1 MEAVEKN
8 VLTLKV
14 DSIELENFKSYY
26 GKNKIGPFDQSF
38 SAVVGP
44 NGSGKSN
51 LIESLIFIFGH
62 RATKMRLKK
71 LTELIHNSNDHPACN
86 FASVSVNFYE
96 VNTAG
101 ERSNNFSIKRTIYK
115 DSGTTK
121 YFLNNNET
129 KQQEIIKLL
138 MAKGVDLV
146 NNRFMILQGEVE

>member
-1 MEAVEKN
+1 
-8 VLTLKV
+8 
-14 DSIELENFKSYY
+14 
-26 GKNKIGPFDQSF
+26 
-38 SAVVGP
+38 
-44 NGSGKSN
+44 
-51 LIESLIFIFGH
+51 
-62 RATKMRLKK
+62 MRLKK